1 MRNFA
6 EVGVNLIIVNLNY
19 SNLWTKIYRC
29 LMN

>member
-19 SNLWTKIYRC
+19 SNLWIKIYRC